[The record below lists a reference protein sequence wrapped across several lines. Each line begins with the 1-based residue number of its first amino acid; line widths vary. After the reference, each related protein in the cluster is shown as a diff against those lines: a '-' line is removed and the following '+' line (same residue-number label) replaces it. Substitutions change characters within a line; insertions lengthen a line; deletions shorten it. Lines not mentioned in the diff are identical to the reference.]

1 MNTKERFNKAVIL
14 LTEFI
19 IHRTKNIEFY
29 TQETTTNNYEEFLK
43 IGQPYEISLEGCSD
57 TIYGNQ
63 YINVLAR
70 VWHDDIHYLHG
81 LDFGFEDEKIVCLL
95 QSRELYYWCIDT
107 SKDKETTQDAM
118 RLAYEDIIG
127 QYEYYMKH
135 GKFVP
140 NQYEYV
146 YARFK
151 KKVENG

>member
-1 MNTKERFNKAVIL
+1 MNTKERFDKAVAL

-19 IHRTKNIEFY
+19 IYRTKNIEFY
-29 TQETTTNNYEEFLK
+29 TKETTTNNYEEFVK

-70 VWHDDIHYLHG
+70 VWHDDIHYWNK
-81 LDFGFEDEKIVCLL
+81 LDFGFKDEQAVCLL
-95 QSRELYYWCIDT
+95 QSNELLQWCIDT
-107 SKDKETTQDAM
+107 SKDKEATLDAM
-118 RLAYEDIIG
+118 QLIYEDIVG
-127 QYEYYMKH
+127 QYEYYLKH
-135 GKFVP
+135 NAFVP
-140 NQYEYV
+140 NQYKYV

>member
-1 MNTKERFNKAVIL
+1 MNTKERFDKAVAL

-19 IHRTKNIEFY
+19 IHRTKNVEFY
-29 TQETTTNNYEEFLK
+29 TKETTTNNYEEFVK

-70 VWHDDIHYLHG
+70 VWHDDIHYWHG
-81 LDFGFEDEKIVCLL
+81 LDFSFEGEKKVCGVQEIEILNWSIEN
-95 QSRELYYWCIDT
+95 Q
-107 SKDKETTQDAM
+107 KDRQITLDAM
-118 RLAYEDIIG
+118 QLIYEDIVG

-135 GKFVP
+135 NEFVL
-140 NQYEYV
+140 NQYKYV

-151 KKVENG
+151 RKVESE